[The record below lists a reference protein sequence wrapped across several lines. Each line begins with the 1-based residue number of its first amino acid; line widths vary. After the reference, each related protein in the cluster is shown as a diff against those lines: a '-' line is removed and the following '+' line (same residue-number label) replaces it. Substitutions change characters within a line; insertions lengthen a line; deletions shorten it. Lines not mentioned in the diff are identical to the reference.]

1 MTTVLATYA
10 GIFLAAVVESE
21 AVLAAASV
29 AVHLGKL
36 NGLAVL
42 IFGALG
48 GSTGDQIVFYALR
61 GRIDRWLTKVPF
73 AARRRPMIIARF
85 RTHGT
90 WLILAG
96 RFLPGLRSTIAAS
109 AAAAG
114 IRPVWFSLLNVVS
127 SFLWAGTVMLVV
139 IRGGDLW
146 ERWSGLPRPM
156 ALAAPAVLVVVFFYL
171 LGRLSPPSGST
182 PAV

>member
-1 MTTVLATYA
+1 VLASYA
-10 GIFLAAVVESE
+10 GIFVAAVVESE

-29 AVHLGKL
+29 AVRLGKL

-42 IFGALG
+42 VFGALG

-61 GRIDRWLTKVPF
+61 GHIDRLLAKFPF
-73 AARRRPMIIARF
+73 AVRRRPVIVERF

-90 WLILAG
+90 WVILAG

-114 IRPVWFSLLNVVS
+114 MRPAWFSFLNIVS
-127 SFLWAGTVMLVV
+127 SFLWAATVMLLV
-139 IRGGDLW
+139 IHGGGWW
-146 ERWSGLPRPM
+146 ERWSGLPRPI
-156 ALAAPAVLVVVFFYL
+156 ALAMPAVFVIAFFYF
-171 LGRLSPPSGST
+171 LGRLTNPDQQRPSGRE
-182 PAV
+182 